1 MENKNTRALECAGR
15 RTALMVVPMK
25 FYETL
30 RNTMMLQYAAVHTAL
45 QRDRVR
51 VNTVISTGI
60 CSACVRCSIDRAVER
75 RRVSGGPVAY
85 LSNVRFR
92 GAHGGAQPRPGAV
105 EQKLSKPRR
114 FQYTAVGKLVA
125 SHRPAERTP
134 RNPSRHSQI
143 LISHRMQT
151 QRPRGRPPPYLYIN
165 VHTVPCTVVLA
176 LRAHRTQGALRGNQ
190 GVLLSNHTVY
200 SAAHLVQTFGHT
212 HTQCALWTKTTA
224 SPRAQPR
231 GIGGDPASEPCVL
244 GTFGTPRDL
253 NTPRAMYP
261 TENSGARCGGKK
273 PARI

>member
-1 MENKNTRALECAGR
+1 M
-15 RTALMVVPMK
+15 P
-25 FYETL
+25 
-30 RNTMMLQYAAVHTAL
+30 
-45 QRDRVR
+45 
-51 VNTVISTGI
+51 
-60 CSACVRCSIDRAVER
+60 CVRCSIDRETPCVGWPGCVFVQCTISR
-75 RRVSGGPVAY
+75 SPC
-85 LSNVRFR
+85 
-92 GAHGGAQPRPGAV
+92 GGAQPRPAAV

-143 LISHRMQT
+143 LVSHRVPMHADAAAT
-151 QRPRGRPPPYLYIN
+151 WPAPLYLYMN
-165 VHTVPCTVVLA
+165 VHTVPSTVVLA
-176 LRAHRTQGALRGNQ
+176 VRPHRTQGALRGNQ
-190 GVLLSNHTVY
+190 GVLLSNHSVY
-200 SAAHLVQTFGHT
+200 SAAHLVQTFGNT

-224 SPRAQPR
+224 PPRAQPR